1 MTNWMNS
8 RAWTGSFRTTGMLIC
23 ALALSSCSGSD
34 GSSVLGDEIRIRK
47 NAKDLTDYEKWSYT
61 FAIRQL
67 KAAPSPYSDTLSY
80 YDSFVRFH
88 QMAVELKT
96 QRYLDSGC
104 DDNGNFG
111 VAHAN
116 PAFPPWHRKLLIV
129 YEDALREVSGRN
141 ITLPYWDWTDPA
153 STAATFA
160 PDLMGGNGDPN
171 EEWAVTNGPFQKG
184 VFQVNLKTT
193 IASYQGQNDYDHLVR
208 NFAAT
213 LPDLG
218 LPGYPVSLP
227 TVPEVEFTYSLTEYD
242 AAPYTPYADPNV
254 SFRSYLE
261 GFKNPVSS
269 GQRMHNI
276 GHDWIAGSFQVPVDS
291 LELDTIVNGC
301 QTVIVRNDTRVGSME
316 PLDVSPND
324 PAFFMHHANVDRI
337 WYFWQQIG
345 DNLYK
350 YTNSGMQGQDIDDD
364 MYPFYQFKGSP
375 QMDAHGYTPRD
386 MLNSDSLDVVYQ

>member
-1 MTNWMNS
+1 MKNNLSTV
-8 RAWTGSFRTTGMLIC
+8 RRQAWALLLC
-23 ALALSSCSGSD
+23 ATLLMAAAC
-34 GSSVLGDEIRIRK
+34 GDEIRIRK
-47 NAKDLTDYEKWSYT
+47 NAKDLTEYEKWSYT
-61 FAIRQL
+61 DAIRQL

-171 EEWAVTNGPFQKG
+171 EEWAVTDGPFQKG

-227 TVPEVEFTYSLTEYD
+227 TVPEVEFAYSLTEYD
-242 AAPYTPYADPNV
+242 VAPYTPEADPNV

-276 GHDWIAGSFQVPVDS
+276 GHDWIAGFFQVPVDS

-364 MYPFYQFKGSP
+364 MYPFDQFKGSP

-386 MLNSDSLDVVYQ
+386 MLNSDSLDVIYQ